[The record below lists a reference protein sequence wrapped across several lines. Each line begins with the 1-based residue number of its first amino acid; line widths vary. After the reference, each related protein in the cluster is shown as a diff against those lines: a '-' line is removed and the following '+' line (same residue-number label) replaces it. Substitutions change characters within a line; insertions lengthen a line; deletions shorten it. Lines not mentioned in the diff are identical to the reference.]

1 MQLIVGL
8 GNPGEK
14 YQYTRHN
21 IGYMA
26 IDNIV
31 SAQQDYKIKKKFNS
45 IIYETIIDN
54 NRIILIKPETYMN
67 NSGDAV
73 FQIANF
79 YKIDSKNIL
88 VLHDELDIPFGKIR
102 IKSGGGNAGH
112 NGLKSISKKIDNNYT
127 RVRLGI
133 GHPGN
138 KERVN
143 GHVMGNFTGS
153 EKEKLNQILN
163 YLTNNIY
170 EILNKKESFIANFE
184 LVEVQNQEINPL
196 KKILGLFK

>member
-45 IIYETIIDN
+45 IIYETIIDK

-73 FQIANF
+73 SQIANF

-112 NGLKSISKKIDNNYT
+112 NGLKSISNKIDNNYT

-170 EILNKKESFIANFE
+170 EILNKKESFITNFE

>member
-8 GNPGEK
+8 GNPGGK

-31 SAQQDYKIKKKFNS
+31 SVQQDYKIKKKFNS

-73 FQIANF
+73 SQIANF

-153 EKEKLNQILN
+153 EKQKLNQILN
-163 YLTNNIY
+163 YLTNNIH
-170 EILNKKESFIANFE
+170 EILNKKESFIINFE

>member
-26 IDNIV
+26 IENII

-45 IIYETIIDN
+45 VIYETMLDK
-54 NRIILIKPETYMN
+54 NRIILVKPETYMN

-79 YKIDSKNIL
+79 YKIDSKNIFI
-88 VLHDELDIPFGKIR
+88 LHDELDIPFGKIR

-112 NGLKSISKKIDNNYT
+112 NGLKSISNKINNNYI

-143 GHVMGNFTGS
+143 SHVMGNFTGS

-163 YLTNNIY
+163 YLTNSMN
-170 EILNKKESFIANFE
+170 EILNKKESFIINFE
-184 LVEVQNQEINPL
+184 LAEVQNQEINPL

>member
-8 GNPGEK
+8 GNPGKK

-26 IDNIV
+26 IENII
-31 SAQQDYKIKKKFNS
+31 SAQENYKIKNKFNS
-45 IIYETIIDN
+45 VIYEAVLDK
-54 NRIILIKPETYMN
+54 NRIILVKPETYMN

-73 FQIANF
+73 SQIANF
-79 YKIDSKNIL
+79 YKIDSKDIF

-112 NGLKSISKKIDNNYT
+112 NGLKSISNKIDNSYI

-133 GHPGN
+133 GHPGK
-138 KERVN
+138 KEKVS

-153 EKEKLNQILN
+153 EKDKLNQILN
-163 YLTNNIY
+163 YLTNNIN
-170 EILNKKESFIANFE
+170 EILNKKESFSINFE
-184 LVEVQNQEINPL
+184 LAEVQNQKINPL
-196 KKILGLFK
+196 GKILGLFK

>member
-45 IIYETIIDN
+45 IIYETIIDK

-112 NGLKSISKKIDNNYT
+112 NGLKSISNKIDNNYT

-170 EILNKKESFIANFE
+170 EILNKKESFIINFE

>member
-8 GNPGEK
+8 GNPGGK

-45 IIYETIIDN
+45 IIYETIIDK

-73 FQIANF
+73 SQIANF

-163 YLTNNIY
+163 YLTNNIF
-170 EILNKKESFIANFE
+170 EILNKKESFIINFE

>member
-26 IDNIV
+26 IDSIV

-45 IIYETIIDN
+45 IIYETIIDK

-112 NGLKSISKKIDNNYT
+112 NGLKSISNKIDNNYT

-170 EILNKKESFIANFE
+170 EILNKKESFIINFE

>member
-8 GNPGEK
+8 GNPGGK

-45 IIYETIIDN
+45 IIYETIIDK

-73 FQIANF
+73 SQIANF

-170 EILNKKESFIANFE
+170 EILNKKESFIINFE

>member
-8 GNPGEK
+8 GNPGKK

-26 IDNIV
+26 IENII
-31 SAQQDYKIKKKFNS
+31 SAQENYKIKNKFNS
-45 IIYETIIDN
+45 VIYEAVLDK
-54 NRIILIKPETYMN
+54 NRIILVKPETYMN

-73 FQIANF
+73 SQIANF
-79 YKIDSKNIL
+79 YKIDSKDIF

-112 NGLKSISKKIDNNYT
+112 NGLKSISNKIDNSYV

-133 GHPGN
+133 GHPGK
-138 KERVN
+138 KEKVS

-153 EKEKLNQILN
+153 EKDKLNQILN
-163 YLTNNIY
+163 YLTNNIN
-170 EILNKKESFIANFE
+170 EILNKKESFSINFE
-184 LVEVQNQEINPL
+184 LAEVQNQKINPL
-196 KKILGLFK
+196 GKILGLFK

>member
-45 IIYETIIDN
+45 IIYETIIDK

-73 FQIANF
+73 SQIANF

-112 NGLKSISKKIDNNYT
+112 NGLKSISNKIDNNYT

>member
-8 GNPGEK
+8 GNPGGK

-26 IDNIV
+26 IDNII

-45 IIYETIIDN
+45 IIYETIIDKN
-54 NRIILIKPETYMN
+54 KTILIKPETYMN

-73 FQIANF
+73 SQIANF

-170 EILNKKESFIANFE
+170 EILNKKESFIINFE

>member
-8 GNPGEK
+8 GNPGGK

-45 IIYETIIDN
+45 IIYETIIDK

-73 FQIANF
+73 SQIANF

-153 EKEKLNQILN
+153 EIEKLNQILN

-170 EILNKKESFIANFE
+170 EILNKKESFIINFE

>member
-45 IIYETIIDN
+45 IIYETIIDK
-54 NRIILIKPETYMN
+54 NRTILIKPETYMN

-73 FQIANF
+73 SQIANF

-170 EILNKKESFIANFE
+170 EILNKKESFIINFE

>member
-8 GNPGEK
+8 GNPGKK

-26 IDNIV
+26 IENII
-31 SAQQDYKIKKKFNS
+31 SAQENYKIKNKFNS
-45 IIYETIIDN
+45 VIYEAVLDK
-54 NRIILIKPETYMN
+54 NRIILVKPETYMN

-73 FQIANF
+73 SQIANF
-79 YKIDSKNIL
+79 YKIDSKDIF

-112 NGLKSISKKIDNNYT
+112 NGLKSISNKIDNSYV

-133 GHPGN
+133 GHPGK
-138 KERVN
+138 KEKVS

-153 EKEKLNQILN
+153 EKDKLNQILN
-163 YLTNNIY
+163 YLTNNIN
-170 EILNKKESFIANFE
+170 EILNKKESFSINFG
-184 LVEVQNQEINPL
+184 LAEVQNQKINPL
-196 KKILGLFK
+196 GKILGLFK

>member
-45 IIYETIIDN
+45 IIYETIIDK

-112 NGLKSISKKIDNNYT
+112 NGLKSISNKIDNNYT

-138 KERVN
+138 KEGVN

-170 EILNKKESFIANFE
+170 EILNKKESFIINFE

>member
-8 GNPGEK
+8 GNPGGK

-45 IIYETIIDN
+45 IIYETIIDK

-73 FQIANF
+73 SQIANF

-143 GHVMGNFTGS
+143 GHVMGNFTGY

-170 EILNKKESFIANFE
+170 EIVNKKESFIINFE

>member
-45 IIYETIIDN
+45 IIYETIIDK
-54 NRIILIKPETYMN
+54 NRTILIKPETYMN

-73 FQIANF
+73 SQIANF

-112 NGLKSISKKIDNNYT
+112 NGLKSISNKIDNNYT

-170 EILNKKESFIANFE
+170 EILNKKESFIINFE
-184 LVEVQNQEINPL
+184 LVEIQNQEINPL

>member
-8 GNPGEK
+8 GNPGGK
-14 YQYTRHN
+14 YQDTRHN

-73 FQIANF
+73 SQIANF

-102 IKSGGGNAGH
+102 IKTGGGNAGH

-170 EILNKKESFIANFE
+170 EIVNKKESFIINFE

>member
-8 GNPGEK
+8 GNPGGK

-45 IIYETIIDN
+45 IIYETIIDK
-54 NRIILIKPETYMN
+54 NRTILIKPETYMN

-73 FQIANF
+73 SQIANF

-112 NGLKSISKKIDNNYT
+112 NGLKSISNKIDNNYT

-170 EILNKKESFIANFE
+170 EILNKKESFIINFE
-184 LVEVQNQEINPL
+184 LVEIQNQEINPL

>member
-1 MQLIVGL
+1 
-8 GNPGEK
+8 
-14 YQYTRHN
+14 
-21 IGYMA
+21 MA

-45 IIYETIIDN
+45 IIYETIIDK

-73 FQIANF
+73 SQIANF

-138 KERVN
+138 KE
-143 GHVMGNFTGS
+143 GLMVMLWVTSRDLRKRNSIKF
-153 EKEKLNQILN
+153 
-163 YLTNNIY
+163 
-170 EILNKKESFIANFE
+170 
-184 LVEVQNQEINPL
+184 
-196 KKILGLFK
+196 

>member
-31 SAQQDYKIKKKFNS
+31 AAQQDYKIKKKFNS
-45 IIYETIIDN
+45 IIYETILDK

-112 NGLKSISKKIDNNYT
+112 NGLKSISNKIDNNYT

-133 GHPGN
+133 GHPGH

-170 EILNKKESFIANFE
+170 EILNKKESFIINFE
-184 LVEVQNQEINPL
+184 LAEVQNQEINPL

>member
-8 GNPGEK
+8 GNPGKK

-26 IDNIV
+26 IENII
-31 SAQQDYKIKKKFNS
+31 SAQENYKIKNKFNS
-45 IIYETIIDN
+45 VIYEAVLDK
-54 NRIILIKPETYMN
+54 NRIILVKPETYMN

-73 FQIANF
+73 SQIANF
-79 YKIDSKNIL
+79 YKIDSKDIF

-112 NGLKSISKKIDNNYT
+112 NGLKSISNKIDNSYV

-133 GHPGN
+133 GHPGK
-138 KERVN
+138 KEKVS

-153 EKEKLNQILN
+153 EKDKLNQILN
-163 YLTNNIY
+163 YLTNNIN
-170 EILNKKESFIANFE
+170 EILNKKESFSINFE
-184 LVEVQNQEINPL
+184 LTEVQNQKINPL
-196 KKILGLFK
+196 GKILGLFK

>member
-8 GNPGEK
+8 GNPGKK

-26 IDNIV
+26 IENII
-31 SAQQDYKIKKKFNS
+31 SLQRDYKVKKKFNS
-45 IIYETIIDN
+45 IIYEAKLEKD
-54 NRIILIKPETYMN
+54 RAILVKPETYMN

-73 FQIANF
+73 SQVAHF
-79 YKIDSKNIL
+79 YKIDSKNIF

-112 NGLKSISKKIDNNYT
+112 NGLKSISNKIDNNYI

-133 GHPGN
+133 GHPGG

-143 GHVMGNFTGS
+143 GHVMGNFSGS
-153 EKEKLNQILN
+153 EKDKLNQILN
-163 YLTNNIY
+163 YLTNNIN
-170 EILNKKESFIANFE
+170 EILNKKESFSVNFE
-184 LVEVQNQEINPL
+184 LAEVQSQEINPL

>member
-8 GNPGEK
+8 GNPGGK

-45 IIYETIIDN
+45 IIYETIIDK

-73 FQIANF
+73 SQIANF

-170 EILNKKESFIANFE
+170 EIVNKKESFIINFE

>member
-8 GNPGEK
+8 GNPGGK

-45 IIYETIIDN
+45 IIYETIIDK

-73 FQIANF
+73 SQIANF

-102 IKSGGGNAGH
+102 IKAGGGNAGH

-170 EILNKKESFIANFE
+170 EILNKKESFIINFE

>member
-8 GNPGEK
+8 GNPGGK

-26 IDNIV
+26 IENII

-45 IIYETIIDN
+45 VIYETILN
-54 NRIILIKPETYMN
+54 KNRIILVKPETYMN

-73 FQIANF
+73 YQIANF
-79 YKIDSKNIL
+79 YKIDSKNIFI
-88 VLHDELDIPFGKIR
+88 LHDELDIPFGKIR

-112 NGLKSISKKIDNNYT
+112 NGLKSISNKIDNNYI

-138 KERVN
+138 KEGVN
-143 GHVMGNFTGS
+143 SHVMGNFTGS

-163 YLTNNIY
+163 YLTNSMN
-170 EILNKKESFIANFE
+170 EILNKKESFIINFE
-184 LVEVQNQEINPL
+184 LAEVQNQEINPL